1 MKKFN
6 VISTL
11 FNEVVLSSIPKIHIH
26 IYNHNCKYSFNS
38 YRGITMI
45 CTNYQDKNPKK
56 MIEVGEDIFQLL
68 MLLLELEL
76 QKN

>member
-1 MKKFN
+1 
-6 VISTL
+6 
-11 FNEVVLSSIPKIHIH
+11 
-26 IYNHNCKYSFNS
+26 
-38 YRGITMI
+38 MI

-56 MIEVGEDIFQLL
+56 MIKVGEDIFQLL